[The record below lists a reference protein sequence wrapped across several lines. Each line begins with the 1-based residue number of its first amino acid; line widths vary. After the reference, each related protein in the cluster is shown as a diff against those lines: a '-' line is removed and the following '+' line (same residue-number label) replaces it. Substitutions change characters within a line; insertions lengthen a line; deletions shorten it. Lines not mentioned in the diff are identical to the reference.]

1 MLLCSLLVVEMQY
14 LHNSILMNV
23 RYICSSKVL
32 IIASSGWSLKFTEMS
47 CLHSLCTKI
56 LGSITLKKLL
66 SHILPAASE
75 HARNNPI
82 YSLVKRRLTDLLL
95 TGSPSSL
102 IFPLFH
108 SKTHKMISFLWSSA
122 MTLYLSTPRSTS
134 PFDWTLPS
142 RWYENVFMT
151 TLFWQVSIKKHS
163 IFALNRKIKLY
174 EAQWQGLAHRL

>member
-23 RYICSSKVL
+23 RYICSSKVF

-122 MTLYLSTPRSTS
+122 MTLYLSTAM
-134 PFDWTLPS
+134 TLHAQPVPLTEHCPVADMKM
-142 RWYENVFMT
+142 Y
-151 TLFWQVSIKKHS
+151 LWQHCSG
-163 IFALNRKIKLY
+163 RC
-174 EAQWQGLAHRL
+174 Q